1 MSDSIVHVKDLTKQF
16 RVFARK
22 EGVWGGIQN
31 LFVRDYRELIAVNR
45 VSFDIARGEIVG
57 YIGANGAGKST
68 TIKMMTGILV
78 PSGGSVLANG
88 FVPYE
93 QRTEYTRTI
102 GVVFGQRTQL
112 WWDIAVVE
120 SFNLLRKIYEIPER
134 DFRNRLGYFSEI
146 LNIGAYLHTPVRK
159 LSLGERM
166 RCDLAASLLHNP
178 PLLFLDEPTI
188 GLDVLAKTNI
198 LQFLKQ
204 INTEFRT
211 TIVLTTHDLADIEEL
226 CERIILID
234 RGEKL
239 FDGTLAG
246 LRSRFG
252 GESRIL
258 FDLKAEA
265 DRPLLD
271 RLTADNGA
279 HWSAIEPMRCQVSFD
294 RQEIASAELIKQI
307 VANFDVKDIVVE
319 EETIEEIVRRIYAG
333 SRARELAVS

>member
-1 MSDSIVHVKDLTKQF
+1 MSEPIVHVENLTKRF
-16 RVFARK
+16 RVFSRK
-22 EGVWGGIQN
+22 EGVGGGIQN
-31 LFVRDYRELIAVNR
+31 LFTRDYRELVAVNS
-45 VSFDIARGEIVG
+45 VSFDIERGEIVG

-78 PSGGSVLANG
+78 PTSGSVVANG
-88 FVPYE
+88 FVPSE
-93 QRTEYTRTI
+93 QRTNYTRTI

-120 SFNLLRKIYEIPER
+120 SFNLLKKIYGVSDK
-134 DFRNRLGYFSEI
+134 DFRRRLGYFSEI

-204 INTEFRT
+204 INQEFKT

-239 FDGTLAG
+239 FDGTAAG

-265 DRPLLD
+265 DQTLLE
-271 RLTADNGA
+271 RLTAANGA
-279 HWSAIEPMRCQVSFD
+279 RWSALEPMRCQVSFD
-294 RQEIASAELIKQI
+294 RQHIASAELIKQI

-319 EETIEEIVRRIYAG
+319 EETIEEIVRRIYQG
-333 SRARELAVS
+333 TRD